1 MAQNDTPSNGAGSHY
16 LVDQQL
22 TSPTSEEAPKQLT
35 FSQAD
40 DKSNDAFVD
49 VPGSGLTSTNP
60 EGYSIYSNIKD
71 GKSNKE
77 ISLEEVMDGLRYVM
91 EYRIKG
97 GRFPSLDYDIMK
109 RLADGLLMNMGNSG
123 KKSRFGGGTILTEED
138 DVAFQLFGEF
148 MLEVQEFRQ
157 AVGEKSVSDLRH
169 ALKLDVRCGSGS
181 TEQEQQA
188 AVALIALLTTNYP
201 QFADWKELVKPEGH
215 GDVQKCM
222 REHADYVKAET
233 MPEIGGVILAPQA
246 LCFDRRIKRV
256 LKMYRTSLQTGLP
269 SEAIPALQEH
279 YGRNVLPQPPRT
291 SVFKML
297 WTQFTDFMILLLL
310 AVAVLMAATK
320 DFIPMAVL
328 LIVVVLNA
336 VIGFTQEY
344 KAGKALDALTK
355 LSVPKAQ
362 VLRDG
367 TTSMINSE
375 ELVPGD
381 IVIMEEGESVPA
393 DLRLADVSQ
402 LEIIESILTGESVA
416 VVKDPKEIRTLTRK
430 LPIGECKGNAFM
442 STVVAKGR
450 GKGIVVRTGRLTEMG
465 KISAAITGH
474 AKVLTPVQKKLAV
487 LGKLLV
493 VFAIVLCAVMAGI
506 KIGYHNPTGESLKIA
521 LSLAVSVIPEGLVA
535 VVTVTMALGVR
546 RMASRKAIVRTLP
559 AVETLGSVT
568 FICSDKTG
576 TLTEGKMGAAEL
588 WTSDGVTY
596 GFTES
601 TSLDPNKG
609 DVTLKAASGKS
620 PQVLGKTLD
629 QVPAQMLISL
639 MVSSLCNN
647 SLVVQK
653 EIDDHQQVPIDTPDK
668 DKEVEPAASVPGIV
682 EWKGIG
688 DPTEVALVVAAQ
700 KAGFPKT
707 FFHELG
713 YTRIYEQAF
722 DSERKVMSVAYKAP
736 LDTASP
742 TGEHYEFVLAKG
754 APEEILNRCIG
765 YLPTVTPGSLASPLD
780 VLRPSQVELTQ
791 SVTEGFH
798 DHVSEAS
805 DRMADGGLRVLG
817 LAYKKVLINGGGTL
831 DNGFDDGLDKFNNMK
846 NKKEAAPESHKPT
859 EVDLLTAAN
868 VNNDDDDDDEVNV
881 PPGYAESDLIFLGLI
896 GLIDPARAGVEE
908 SVRICKE
915 AGITVVM
922 ITGDHIK
929 TASAIAKELGIL
941 EDGGRAI
948 KGEELDLLSEQ
959 AIAELKPF
967 PNVFARV
974 SPDNKLKLVTALQS
988 RGESVA
994 MTGDGVNDAPAI
1006 KAANVG
1012 VAMGIA
1018 GTDITKQAADIVLA
1032 NDNFNTIVEA
1042 VEEGRRVFDNIL
1054 KFIVYLL
1061 SCNCAEIF
1069 LFLLCSIVNVDLP
1082 FTVTMILWANIIADV
1097 PPAMALGVEPAEPGL
1112 MNRNPRSPKRGILT
1126 YTSFGVIIFQS
1137 MSMMLLTFGVYM
1149 WADKSEG
1156 HLDYAHAETFT
1167 FLTALQLLQG
1177 FLSRTMRTS
1186 VFRVNFFGNRW
1197 MLFGVL
1203 LSFVLMLIGIYTPG
1217 FNGILNLVPVYGRTW
1232 AKTPAEARSHER
1244 NAHSFASASTELHK
1258 TMAPTAAAAATPDA
1272 ALINTFEAQV
1282 LQLADHEAW
1291 LDAQIRELEFALD
1304 NDKTEPMEEDEGDMS
1319 VEDVKYALE
1328 LRIDTLKQELAVAA
1342 ALETVRVKVINSARS
1357 LPVVLRSLFKQDHD
1371 QDEKI
1376 LADAINKRD
1385 EAVSEYLHIH
1395 KDLQTA
1401 RNDLAETQ
1409 IKVLDLQDEN
1419 RRLAQALAHETATIK
1434 EGATSQE
1441 AVSNRRMAQR
1451 IEEELKT
1458 ITIKYNVVSNVL
1470 QGLLLESGVDWSND
1484 PHYLDVML
1492 KLKSASD

>member
-1 MAQNDTPSNGAGSHY
+1 MAENTVPPYGEGQSIISPADEHAPRHLSFAQGDNKSKDALIDVSGGSAG
-16 LVDQQL
+16 V
-22 TSPTSEEAPKQLT
+22 AP
-35 FSQAD
+35 
-40 DKSNDAFVD
+40 
-49 VPGSGLTSTNP
+49 TNP

-71 GKSNKE
+71 GKASIEHQIEINGKFALLSLFTCFVDLFDVQSNKE

-123 KKSRFGGGTILTEED
+123 KKGRFGGGAALTEEA

-148 MLEVQEFRQ
+148 MLEGHIVLRLTTNTFASDINHPVQEFRQ

-222 REHADYVKAET
+222 REHADYVKAES
-233 MPEIGGVILAPQA
+233 MPEVGGVILAPQA

-297 WTQFTDFMILLLL
+297 WTQFTDFIILLLL

-328 LIVVVLNA
+328 LIVVILNA
-336 VIGFTQEY
+336 IIGFTQEY

-367 TTSMINSE
+367 ATSMINSE

-393 DLRLADVSQ
+393 DLRLAEVSQ

-430 LPIGECKGNAFM
+430 LPIGDCKGNAFM

-506 KIGYHNPTGESLKIA
+506 KIGYHHPTGESLKVA

-546 RMASRKAIVRTLP
+546 RMAARKAIVRTLP

-609 DVTLKAASGKS
+609 DVTLKSASGET
-620 PQVLGKTLD
+620 PQVIGKTLD

-647 SLVVQK
+647 SSVVQK
-653 EIDDHQQVPIDTPDK
+653 ENDENEAVPIDMSDK
-668 DKEVEPAASVPGIV
+668 GKDVDTTASAPGAI

-722 DSERKVMSVAYKAP
+722 DSERKVMSVVYKAP

-742 TGEHYEFVLAKG
+742 AGEHYEFVLAKG

-765 YLPTVTPGSLASPLD
+765 YLPTVTPGSVGSPLD
-780 VLRPSQVELTQ
+780 VLKPSQGELTQ
-791 SVTEGFH
+791 PVTEGFH

-805 DRMADGGLRVLG
+805 GRMADEGLRVLG
-817 LAYKKVLINGGGTL
+817 LAYKKVKVNGGGAL
-831 DNGFDDGLDKFNNMK
+831 DTGFGDGLDRFNDMK
-846 NKKEAAPESHKPT
+846 DKKEAAPESHKPT
-859 EVDLLTAAN
+859 EVELLTAAN
-868 VNNDDDDDDEVNV
+868 VNDDDDDDDEENV
-881 PPGYAESDLIFLGLI
+881 PPGYTESDFIFLGLI
-896 GLIDPARAGVEE
+896 GLIDPARAGVKE
-908 SVRICKE
+908 SVRICKD

-941 EDGGRAI
+941 EEGGRAI

-1112 MNRNPRSPKRGILT
+1112 MSRQPRSPKKGILT
-1126 YTSFGVIIFQS
+1126 YTSLGIIIFQS

-1156 HLDYAHAETFT
+1156 HLDYAHAEAFT
-1167 FLTALQLLQG
+1167 FLTTLQLLQG

-1217 FNGILNLVPVYGRTW
+1217 FNGILNLVPVYGLTW
-1232 AKTPAEARSHER
+1232 AKVVVGCIILVILS
-1244 NAHSFASASTELHK
+1244 
-1258 TMAPTAAAAATPDA
+1258 
-1272 ALINTFEAQV
+1272 
-1282 LQLADHEAW
+1282 
-1291 LDAQIRELEFALD
+1291 ELEKL
-1304 NDKTEPMEEDEGDMS
+1304 
-1319 VEDVKYALE
+1319 
-1328 LRIDTLKQELAVAA
+1328 
-1342 ALETVRVKVINSARS
+1342 
-1357 LPVVLRSLFKQDHD
+1357 VLR
-1371 QDEKI
+1371 
-1376 LADAINKRD
+1376 R
-1385 EAVSEYLHIH
+1385 
-1395 KDLQTA
+1395 TGW
-1401 RNDLAETQ
+1401 
-1409 IKVLDLQDEN
+1409 
-1419 RRLAQALAHETATIK
+1419 TI
-1434 EGATSQE
+1434 
-1441 AVSNRRMAQR
+1441 
-1451 IEEELKT
+1451 
-1458 ITIKYNVVSNVL
+1458 
-1470 QGLLLESGVDWSND
+1470 
-1484 PHYLDVML
+1484 
-1492 KLKSASD
+1492 